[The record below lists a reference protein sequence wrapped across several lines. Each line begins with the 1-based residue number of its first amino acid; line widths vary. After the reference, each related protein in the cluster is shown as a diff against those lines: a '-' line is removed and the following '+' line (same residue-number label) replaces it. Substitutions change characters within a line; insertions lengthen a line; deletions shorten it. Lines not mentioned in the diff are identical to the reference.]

1 MEFSLPSLFVV
12 PVGNTLPTTGTAS
25 SALTAGQVGIFTGD
39 AQTAVNAS
47 TVTASTVK
55 FIQLF
60 QGTKINTNPTN
71 KRSDKIKAAN
81 IEEWYKIQGQGTAS
95 NEIWEVSDFT
105 AKCNED
111 ITLTVRGLSRY
122 MNTISFNGLT
132 RSVTIKTPCCDCG
145 GSPCDTVD
153 GYLIIYEILRKI
165 IQEAN
170 VELGLDLAYTTTVE
184 VDASMVTLNAL
195 SAADWGTKLG
205 MGTFY
210 TFTTDNIDSA
220 ATKLI
225 ITSKALTQYGS
236 FCNIALNTQEW
247 DRIWFRVFIYKSPD
261 TTQDFIVF
269 DRCEAVAATTLTQRS
284 TFAHGLSSEI
294 LQLEYDN
301 YSYQS
306 VYKHL
311 FQLSQFNQ
319 ELTTYTSSGVVY
331 DLYYIQ
337 AKPVYTDGNFNAAVD
352 EDFRVI
358 IAAPQTTTTSFTQA
372 AASSGV
378 TSGSATIT
386 LASGGNLS
394 SVAVGQAV
402 SGTGIPYGAFVV
414 SISSTTLVI
423 SIPATATGTPTLTFT
438 NSLSS
443 GIAAILIAYL
453 GVPQDYAAA
462 NTPTTTPLI
471 P

>member
-12 PVGNTLPTTGTAS
+12 PVGNTLPTSGTAS
-25 SALTAGQVGIFTGD
+25 SALTAGQVGIFAGD

-47 TVTASTVK
+47 TVTASSVK
-55 FIQLF
+55 SIQLF
-60 QGTKINTNPTN
+60 QGTKIVGNPTN

-81 IEEWYKIQGQGTAS
+81 VTEWYKIQGQGTAS

-170 VELGLDLAYTTTVE
+170 VQLGLDLAYTTTSE
-184 VDASMVTLNAL
+184 VDASMTTLNAL
-195 SAADWGTKLG
+195 SAADWGSKLG

-210 TFTTDNIDSA
+210 TFETDDVDTA

-225 ITSKALTQYGS
+225 ITSKPLTQYGS

-284 TFAHGLSSEI
+284 TFAHGLASEI
-294 LQLEYDN
+294 LQMEYDN
-301 YSYQS
+301 YSYQAA
-306 VYKHL
+306 YKSL

-319 ELTTYTSSGVVY
+319 ELTTYSSPNVIY

-358 IAAPQTTTTSFTQA
+358 IAAPQTSTSTVTA
-372 AASSGV
+372 LANGAISASTALVVDTVVG
-378 TSGSATIT
+378 TI
-386 LASGGNLS
+386 
-394 SVAVGQAV
+394 AVGQTIT
-402 SGTGIPYGAFVV
+402 GTGIPYGTYVAAV
-414 SISSTTLVI
+414 SGANVTL
-423 SIPATATGTPTLTFT
+423 SQAATVADNTALVFT
-438 NSLSS
+438 NSISS

-453 GVPQDYAAA
+453 GQPENKAAD
-462 NTPTTTPLI
+462 NTDQTAPLI